1 MKRIFFLISL
11 LIVGI
16 SYGQDTINNLKP
28 SKMREHFL
36 DEDYKDWEP
45 DPSYISN
52 KWDYFLKKG
61 DKRVRIMKDRPANEI
76 YVKES
81 NIINQYRSFAI
92 YDYNTKIIKS
102 SGEKFYNFLIGK
114 KKTYDQYGRL
124 IKEEDF
130 NKPYKIGVRELAEIV
145 KERYK
150 IDIIRI
156 NQDIYVYRDCKQ
168 KALYY
173 IEIHHINPESY
184 HQYRDIIIDAT
195 TGKTISDKIKDSR
208 FPDDDD
214 DNNTTSIVIEETT
227 HPKELGVP
235 YKQGGDYPAGT
246 YRLYNDRA
254 FTKKEWELYVKTRPW
269 WERLFLS

>member
-45 DPSYISN
+45 DPRYVNSTYTIH
-52 KWDYFLKKG
+52 LIRG
-61 DKRVRIMKDRPANEI
+61 DKRIWISKIRQTNEI
-76 YVKES
+76 YVEET
-81 NIINQYRSFAI
+81 NVINRYSSIAV
-92 YDYNTKIIKS
+92 YDYNTKVIKI

-114 KKTYDQYGRL
+114 KKNYDQYGRL
-124 IKEEDF
+124 VKEEDF

-156 NQDIYVYRDCKQ
+156 NQDIHVYRDCEQ

-173 IEIHHINPESY
+173 IEIYHINPESY

-214 DNNTTSIVIEETT
+214 DNTTSIFIEETT
-227 HPKELGVP
+227 SPKELGVP

-254 FTKKEWELYVKTRPW
+254 FTKKEWELYVKSRPW

>member
-36 DEDYKDWEP
+36 DDNYKDWEP
-45 DPSYISN
+45 DPEYAYN
-52 KWDYFLKKG
+52 PYDYFLAKG

-208 FPDDDD
+208 FPD
-214 DNNTTSIVIEETT
+214 N
-227 HPKELGVP
+227 
-235 YKQGGDYPAGT
+235 
-246 YRLYNDRA
+246 
-254 FTKKEWELYVKTRPW
+254 
-269 WERLFLS
+269 

>member
-36 DEDYKDWEP
+36 DDNYKDWEP
-45 DPSYISN
+45 DPKYIKSSTPF
-52 KWDYFLKKG
+52 DYFLAKG
-61 DKRVRIMKDRPANEI
+61 DKRVRIVKYRKKNEI
-76 YVKES
+76 SVEET
-81 NIINQYRSFAI
+81 NVINRYNSFAV
-92 YDYNTKIIKS
+92 YDYDTKIIKVY
-102 SGEKFYNFLIGK
+102 GEKFYNFIIGK
-114 KKTYDQYGRL
+114 EKIYDLYGRL
-124 IKEEDF
+124 VKEEDF

-156 NQDIYVYRDCKQ
+156 NQDIHVYRDCEQ

-173 IEIHHINPESY
+173 IEIYHINPESY
-184 HQYRDIIIDAT
+184 HQYRYIIIDAT

-208 FPDDDD
+208 FPD
-214 DNNTTSIVIEETT
+214 N
-227 HPKELGVP
+227 
-235 YKQGGDYPAGT
+235 
-246 YRLYNDRA
+246 
-254 FTKKEWELYVKTRPW
+254 
-269 WERLFLS
+269 

>member
-36 DEDYKDWEP
+36 DDNYKDWEP
-45 DPSYISN
+45 DPRYIKSSTPF
-52 KWDYFLKKG
+52 DYFLAKG
-61 DKRVRIMKDRPANEI
+61 DKRVRIVKYRKKNEI
-76 YVKES
+76 SVEET
-81 NIINQYRSFAI
+81 NVINRYNSFAV
-92 YDYNTKIIKS
+92 YDYDTKIIKVY
-102 SGEKFYNFLIGK
+102 GEKFYNFIIGK
-114 KKTYDQYGRL
+114 EKIYDQYGRL
-124 IKEEDF
+124 VKEKDF

-156 NQDIYVYRDCKQ
+156 NQDIHVYRDCEQ

-173 IEIHHINPESY
+173 IEIYHINPESY
-184 HQYRDIIIDAT
+184 HQYRYIIIDAT

-208 FPDDDD
+208 FPD
-214 DNNTTSIVIEETT
+214 N
-227 HPKELGVP
+227 
-235 YKQGGDYPAGT
+235 
-246 YRLYNDRA
+246 
-254 FTKKEWELYVKTRPW
+254 
-269 WERLFLS
+269 

>member
-36 DEDYKDWEP
+36 DDNYKDWEP
-45 DPSYISN
+45 DPKYIKSSTPF
-52 KWDYFLKKG
+52 DYFLAKG
-61 DKRVRIMKDRPANEI
+61 DKRVRIMKDKWEKEI
-76 YVKES
+76 FVKES
-81 NIINQYRSFAI
+81 NIINQYNSSAV
-92 YDYNTKIIKS
+92 YDYDTKVIKYYI
-102 SGEKFYNFLIGK
+102 EKFYNFIIGK
-114 KKTYDQYGRL
+114 EKIYDQYGRL
-124 IKEEDF
+124 VKEEDF

-156 NQDIYVYRDCKQ
+156 NQDIHVYRDCKQ

-173 IEIHHINPESY
+173 IEIYHINPERY
-184 HQYRDIIIDAT
+184 HQYRYIIIDAT

-208 FPDDDD
+208 FPD
-214 DNNTTSIVIEETT
+214 N
-227 HPKELGVP
+227 
-235 YKQGGDYPAGT
+235 
-246 YRLYNDRA
+246 
-254 FTKKEWELYVKTRPW
+254 
-269 WERLFLS
+269 